1 MGRLKVLSLGEAL
14 LLLAAVI
21 GLLHHVDHVLRFD
34 HSGWPFKPD
43 VNEFTASLLV
53 YPVVALALASR
64 RGSLARV
71 ALATIV
77 FLAPTFAHTF
87 IETPAHQ
94 HNTWAHHPEINLLGV
109 SSPILGN
116 LAGTITV
123 LLSLVAFGAVVALA
137 REWWAGRN
145 RA

>member
-1 MGRLKVLSLGEAL
+1 MGEI
-14 LLLAAVI
+14 LLLAAVVI

-34 HSGWPFKPD
+34 HSGWPFKAD
-43 VNEFTASLLV
+43 INEFTFSLLV
-53 YPVVALALASR
+53 YPVVALTLWAR

-71 ALATIV
+71 GLATIV
-77 FLAPTFAHTF
+77 FLAPTLAHIF

-94 HNTWAHHPEINLLGV
+94 HDTWANHPEINLLGV

-123 LLSLVAFGAVVALA
+123 LLSLVGFGAVIALA
-137 REWWAGRN
+137 HEWRVKRG
-145 RA
+145 